1 MAGLATLGRIFDE
14 HRVRLEAMIDRR
26 LDPALRART
35 SSKDILQDAY
45 ILAKS
50 RWPDFQRRLQSGSL
64 TGSGPSTFSW
74 LYRLSLDAL
83 IDAWRKHSS
92 GPRDVRREMPLPES
106 STMQLGCNLIEP
118 GAGPATQF
126 QLAEVRELVRK
137 AMAKL
142 KDSDR
147 EILWMRKGDQLSF
160 SEISEVLEITVNVAS
175 VRFTRALR
183 RLGKIWQELYPDFGS
198 TL

>member
-1 MAGLATLGRIFDE
+1 
-14 HRVRLEAMIDRR
+14 
-26 LDPALRART
+26 
-35 SSKDILQDAY
+35 
-45 ILAKS
+45 
-50 RWPDFQRRLQSGSL
+50 
-64 TGSGPSTFSW
+64 
-74 LYRLSLDAL
+74 
-83 IDAWRKHSS
+83 
-92 GPRDVRREMPLPES
+92 MPLPES